1 MLKIINSSGG
11 VCHTRRLL
19 LSEGRSPIRHPKR
32 ESERRAPSSRERR
45 PRVKPTLHTTD
56 TSTLKRAGTLGIF
69 VAVAFAFLLLRILAL
84 QTIGFEKYRDKVL
97 NQITTETEVVAE
109 RGKIYDRNGVLL
121 ATSVTTYRVFIAPR
135 IVEQMSDEQGL
146 KYDVLIA
153 TELSDILGVDYDFI
167 LEQTT
172 HTKYLDRTL
181 ARNVDEDVAAKVRKV
196 IKDND
201 LEDMVFLQAGTKRYY
216 PGGTLACHALGFTG
230 SDGEGQYGLELQYN
244 SILAGTNGR
253 YITARDS
260 HGNEMPYEYQ
270 SYIEARDGYSI
281 ITTIDINIQAALEE
295 QLRTA
300 YVESGGKNRAT
311 GMVIDT
317 DTGEILAMATYPTF
331 DLNDPRKLNEYDQVA
346 LDASGFEPDS
356 EEYNKLKQE
365 LQLTTWSN
373 KAVTE
378 IYMPGSTF
386 KIVTASMAY
395 EENLVSETETFNC
408 PGYHIVLGRKIKC
421 HKTDGHH
428 SQTFATGLQNSCNP
442 VLMMMGE
449 RIGRQRFYNYF
460 SSFGYLEKTGIDLPG
475 EGVSIFHNAS
485 YFTDP
490 DNLTAEMDLAT
501 ASFGQNFKVSP
512 IQQLMA
518 VTTVANGGYLLTP
531 RLVKEVVDSNGNTIQ
546 SYGTTQKRQVI
557 SGETAQK
564 LAAVLEQGVSGGA
577 GAKNAY
583 VAGYRVAAKTGTSE
597 KIDKRNEMNDG
608 RDYYVCSCVGFAPA
622 EDPEIAVIFMVD
634 EPTKGVLYGS
644 VVAAPYLAGI
654 MRDVLP
660 YLGVEAVYTQ
670 KELANLAVEAPALTS
685 WYASVAKSQA
695 ETLGFEV
702 EIIGSG
708 SIVRAQSPAPGTE
721 MESHNAK
728 IILYTESDME
738 KPTVT
743 VPDLSGKTA
752 VAANE
757 ILANYGLN
765 IRIAGTNNYMSGS
778 GAVAIAQSHAP
789 GSQVERG
796 TVITVTF
803 RNQDADDIAQE

>member
-1 MLKIINSSGG
+1 M
-11 VCHTRRLL
+11 
-19 LSEGRSPIRHPKR
+19 
-32 ESERRAPSSRERR
+32 
-45 PRVKPTLHTTD
+45 KPTLHTTD